1 MRMIHGFLAA
11 LASAPLVLAQTAP
24 PSSPARYW
32 PQWRGPFA
40 TGVSR
45 TANPPTEW
53 SETKNVRWKVEV
65 PGRGSSSPVV
75 WGERV
80 FITTAIPLNGPIAD
94 SHAPRGG
101 VSPRVAHRFVVMA
114 FDRKDGRVAWERTV
128 RQETPHEGAHPDSGT
143 WASPSVVTDGEI
155 LIASFESRGI
165 FAYDLNG
172 KTVWETD
179 LGDKSMRNEFGE
191 GSTPVL
197 HKNTLV
203 VVWDHTK
210 GSFVVALDKRTGREL
225 WRVSRDEIDTWA
237 TPLVVEAGGRAQVIV
252 TGLNRVQSYD
262 LETGSVV
269 WHSPGLT
276 MNPIPSPVVEDGLVF
291 ATSGFRGNNLKAIR
305 VAEAKGDLAGT
316 PAIVWSLDKDTP
328 YVPSPLVYDGFLY
341 LIKTNSPILSAFDA
355 KTGKPHY
362 QLQRLEG
369 VREVYASPVGASG
382 RVYLTGRDGSTTVIR
397 NGGAFEVLARNVLGD
412 GFDAS
417 PALVDREIYL
427 RGYRYLYSLGAAQ

>member
-1 MRMIHGFLAA
+1 MRMIQGFLVA
-11 LASAPLVLAQTAP
+11 LAWAPLALAQTAP
-24 PSSPARYW
+24 KASPERFW

-40 TGVSR
+40 SGVSR

-53 SETKNVRWKVEV
+53 SETKNVRWKAEV

-80 FITTAIPLNGPIAD
+80 YITTAIPWNVPLAE

-101 VSPRVAHRFVVMA
+101 VSPRAAHRFVVMA
-114 FDRKDGRVAWERTV
+114 FNRKDGRVAWERNV

-143 WASPSVVTDGEI
+143 WASPSVVTDGEV

-165 FAYDLNG
+165 FAYDMSG
-172 KTVWETD
+172 QPVWEKD

-210 GSFVVALDKRTGREL
+210 GSFVTALDKRTGREL

-237 TPLVVEAGGRAQVIV
+237 TPLVVETGGRAQVIV
-252 TGLNRVQSYD
+252 SGMNRVQSYD

-276 MNPIPSPVVEDGLVF
+276 MNPIPSPVAEDGLVF

-305 VAEAKGDLAGT
+305 VAEAKGDLTGT
-316 PAIVWSLDKDTP
+316 GAIVWSLDKDTP

-362 QLQRLEG
+362 QLQRIEG
-369 VREVYASPVGASG
+369 MREVYASPVGAGG

-397 NGGAFEVLARNVLGD
+397 NSGAFEVLARNVLDD

-417 PALVDREIYL
+417 PALVGNEMYL